1 MKKEVRIAVADDS
14 SFIRRAIARMFE
26 KQPGVRLVGSA
37 PNGEELLANLES
49 WSPDVVI
56 LDLSMPGMGGL
67 CALDTIMARRP
78 LPVIILSTHTRT
90 GAPLTIEALHR
101 GAVDFIDKQRYSL
114 VDFEALRGI
123 LLEKIRLVTGKKPA
137 RRASTEGIEEGTAR
151 DCPWEERAAGL
162 DPEIVLLG
170 ASTGGPPALEQILRG
185 LGAELPVPVAIV
197 QHMPVGFTRAFAER
211 LDANLP
217 LRVCE
222 PEHGEELRAGTVY
235 IAPAGRHL
243 RVLRVG
249 DGLRADLDAETGR
262 ALHCPSVDV
271 LFSSARAAVG
281 KRAVAVLLTGMGQDG
296 ARGMVELAQDG
307 AHTIAQDEA
316 SCVVYGMPRAALAA
330 GGVCETL
337 PLTCIGG
344 RLRRLLLGPA
354 DAGWEG

>member
-37 PNGEELLANLES
+37 PNGEDLLASLEA

-67 CALDTIMARRP
+67 CTLDTIMARRP

-123 LLEKIRLVTGKKPA
+123 LLEKIRQVTGKKPG
-137 RRASTEGIEEGTAR
+137 RREAGDTGQAAWVPPPSWHA
-151 DCPWEERAAGL
+151 DRA
-162 DPEIVLLG
+162 PELAVLG

-185 LGAELPVPVAIV
+185 LGADLPVPVAVV

-222 PEHGEELRAGTVY
+222 PEQGEELCGGTVY

-243 RVLRVG
+243 RVVREG
-249 DGLRADLDAETGR
+249 EGLRAALDEKLGQAT
-262 ALHCPSVDV
+262 LHCPSVDV
-271 LFSSARAAVG
+271 LFSSVREAVG

-296 ARGMVELAQDG
+296 AQGMVELMRDG

-337 PLTCIGG
+337 PLDSIGG

-354 DAGWEG
+354 DAGREE

>member
-1 MKKEVRIAVADDS
+1 MRKEVRVAVADDS

-37 PNGEELLANLES
+37 PNGEELLANLEA

-67 CALDTIMARRP
+67 CALDMIMARRP

-114 VDFEALRGI
+114 VDFEALRGV
-123 LLEKIRLVTGKKPA
+123 LLEKIRQVTGRKPGRRGAIEETALGCPA
-137 RRASTEGIEEGTAR
+137 RIGSADFA
-151 DCPWEERAAGL
+151 
-162 DPEIVLLG
+162 PELVVLG
-170 ASTGGPPALEQILRG
+170 ASTGGPPALEEILRG
-185 LGAELPVPVAIV
+185 LGADLPVPVAVV

-222 PEHGEELRAGTVY
+222 PEDGEELLAGTVY

-243 RVLRVG
+243 RVVRVG
-249 DGLRADLDAETGR
+249 DGLRASLDREAGR

-296 ARGMVELAQDG
+296 ARGMAELAQDG

-337 PLTCIGG
+337 PLTWIGG

-354 DAGWEG
+354 EAGLEG

>member
-1 MKKEVRIAVADDS
+1 MSAVRKEVRVAVADDS

-37 PNGEELLANLES
+37 ANGEDLLAKLDE
-49 WSPDVVI
+49 WRPDVVI

-67 CALDTIMARRP
+67 PTLDQIMARRP
-78 LPVIILSTHTRT
+78 LPVIILSTHTRN

-123 LLEKIRLVTGKKPA
+123 LLEKIRQVTSRKSARRGAQEAPAPA
-137 RRASTEGIEEGTAR
+137 RTQPARNASLA
-151 DCPWEERAAGL
+151 
-162 DPEIVLLG
+162 PELVVLG
-170 ASTGGPPALEQILRG
+170 ASTGGPPAVEEILRG
-185 LGAELPVPVAIV
+185 LGPDLPVPVVVV

-211 LDANLP
+211 LDAFLP
-217 LRVCE
+217 LRVRE
-222 PEHGEELRAGTVY
+222 PKDDEELRPGTVY
-235 IAPAGRHL
+235 IAPAGLQL
-243 RVLRVG
+243 RVVRSGESLRVSL
-249 DGLRADLDAETGR
+249 DGEPGR
-262 ALHCPSVDV
+262 GPHCPSVDV

-296 ARGMVELAQDG
+296 ARGMAELVQHG

-337 PLTCIGG
+337 PLTCIGS
-344 RLRRLLLGPA
+344 RLRCLLLGPA
-354 DAGWEG
+354 DAGREE

>member
-1 MKKEVRIAVADDS
+1 
-14 SFIRRAIARMFE
+14 
-26 KQPGVRLVGSA
+26 
-37 PNGEELLANLES
+37 
-49 WSPDVVI
+49 VVI

-67 CALDTIMARRP
+67 STLDQLMARRP

-123 LLEKIRLVTGKKPA
+123 LLEKIRQVTGRKTGRRGAQEATAPACAEPA
-137 RRASTEGIEEGTAR
+137 RFSPLA
-151 DCPWEERAAGL
+151 
-162 DPEIVLLG
+162 PELVVLG
-170 ASTGGPPALEQILRG
+170 ASTGGPPAVEEILRG
-185 LGAELPVPVAIV
+185 LGPDLPVPVVVV

-211 LDANLP
+211 LDAYLP

-222 PEHGEELRAGTVY
+222 PEDGEELRPGTVY
-235 IAPAGRHL
+235 IAPAGLHL
-243 RVLRVG
+243 RVVRAG
-249 DGLRADLDAETGR
+249 DGLWASLNACDREPGR
-262 ALHCPSVDV
+262 GPHCPSVDV

-281 KRAVAVLLTGMGQDG
+281 KRTVAVLLTGMGQDG
-296 ARGMVELAQDG
+296 ARGMAELVQHG

-337 PLTCIGG
+337 PLTCIGS
-344 RLRRLLLGPA
+344 RLRCLLLGPA
-354 DAGWEG
+354 DDVGREE